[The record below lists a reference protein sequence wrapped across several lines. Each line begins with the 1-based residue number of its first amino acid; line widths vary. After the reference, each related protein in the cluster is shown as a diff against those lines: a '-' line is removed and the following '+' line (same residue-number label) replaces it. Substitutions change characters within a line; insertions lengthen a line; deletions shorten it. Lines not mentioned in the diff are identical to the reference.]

1 MGILQK
7 EIFGGGV
14 MNKEKEMI
22 ERNIELSAEFSR
34 YLFEHPEVE
43 TKIPI
48 DAEIVLLPEF
58 DKELK
63 KFNLQLGKNIEADG
77 GRVVCILIKNIRP
90 KALSR
95 IEKIEFES
103 VAN

>member
-1 MGILQK
+1 
-7 EIFGGGV
+7 
-14 MNKEKEMI
+14 
-22 ERNIELSAEFSR
+22 
-34 YLFEHPEVE
+34 LFEPPDIE
-43 TKIPI
+43 TNIPI

-63 KFNLQLGKNIEADG
+63 RFNLQLGKNIEGDG
-77 GRVVCILIKNIRP
+77 GRVVYILIKNIRP

-103 VAN
+103 VI